1 MIDLEQE
8 VIIKWFT
15 RNKKRF
21 IDLGYKF
28 TNLYDTFSVKVKHLE
43 RNSNVKVIVQCDD
56 CVFNGYAADVFT
68 KYYKAPVSL

>member
-8 VIIKWFT
+8 VTIKWFT

-28 TNLYDTFSVKVKHLE
+28 TNISDTFSVKVKHL
-43 RNSNVKVIVQCDD
+43 
-56 CVFNGYAADVFT
+56 
-68 KYYKAPVSL
+68 